1 MAGNNRIRGLTIQIG
16 ADTSPLSKALK
27 GVNSEIKNTQAE
39 LRDVE
44 KLLKLDPTNTELLEQ
59 KQRLLAQSVEQ
70 TGEKLKTLRE
80 AEQQLKDSGVDENSE
95 QFMALRREIID
106 TEQSMK
112 ALEEAAAASNAT
124 LAKIGAT
131 ADKISAGAQK
141 VADKTKAL
149 SAAAGGLVAGVAGMA
164 YKAATLSDD
173 LNTLAKQTGF
183 ATDELQKFD
192 YAADRIDV
200 STETITSS
208 VKKLR
213 KAMVSESA
221 DTVEAWDRLGVS
233 VVNADGSFRDTTEVF
248 YEAVEALSQI
258 ENETEKDALAMKI
271 FGNGADQLAGI
282 IDDGGAALKALGEE
296 AENLGLIL
304 SQETLDSLNEA
315 NDKIDQMKARATA
328 LLSVTGAKALEALS
342 PVLDKIVEGL
352 SRIFD
357 WLGNL
362 TTEQLEIGLAIAAA
376 VASISP
382 IAGIVAKISGAV
394 SSLIPLISK
403 AFSFLSANPIVLIAA
418 AVAALTVLVVKNWDK
433 IMEVLKAG
441 WERIKA
447 VINTVKTYVWDNIIV
462 PVGNFFID
470 LINGIINAI
479 NVVIRALN
487 SIQITLPN
495 WGILGD
501 LAGKSFGV
509 NINEIRTIDSLQTSA
524 DQAANAMTPINTS
537 PSGPASAT
545 SGRTFDMTGIGAAS
559 AAAATNVNIEFTGSL
574 AQLGRVLQPVVT
586 AEADRLGGALV
597 R

>member
-1 MAGNNRIRGLTIQIG
+1 MANNRIKGLTIQIG

-27 GVNSEIKNTQAE
+27 DVNSEIKTTQAE

-59 KQRLLAQSVEQ
+59 RQKLLAKQVEQ

-80 AEQQLKDSGVDENSE
+80 AEKQLKDSGVDENSE
-95 QFMALRREIID
+95 QFMNLRREIID

-112 ALEEAAAASNAT
+112 ALEEAAAASNTT

-221 DTVEAWDRLGVS
+221 DTVEAWDRLGIS

-403 AFSFLSANPIVLIAA
+403 AFSFLSANPIILIAG
-418 AVAALTVLVVKNWDK
+418 AVAALAVLVIKNWDA
-433 IMEVLKAG
+433 ILDALKAG
-441 WERIKA
+441 WDKIKS
-447 VINTVKTYVWDNIIV
+447 VIDTVKTYVWDNIIV
-462 PVGNFFID
+462 PVGNFFIE

-487 SIQITLPN
+487 KIQITLPN

-509 NINEIRTIDSLQTSA
+509 NIGEIGQISTLQSTADRAAASMNAATTIPTGTA
-524 DQAANAMTPINTS
+524 
-537 PSGPASAT
+537 GV
-545 SGRTFDMTGIGAAS
+545 SGRAFDTSTVGEAPAAPS
-559 AAAATNVNIEFTGSL
+559 QTNVNIEFTGSL
-574 AQLGRVLQPVVT
+574 AQLGRVLQPVVSSEQ
-586 AEADRLGGALV
+586 ARVGGALV